1 MTKSKVEFNGNMDE
15 YRAAVNANMNKKSY
29 GYGEVSPDKKELVM
43 IRLADENERL
53 KNELDTARKA
63 MANLHGKV
71 AAREVEYE
79 DRIKE
84 LETQISNERLIRK
97 ENDYDVPMK
106 GITL

>member
-1 MTKSKVEFNGNMDE
+1 MGKVEFNGDMDE
-15 YRAAVNANMNKKSY
+15 YRAAVNANMSCGPASDEDTIKKLMYDNGNLSR
-29 GYGEVSPDKKELVM
+29 DNAK
-43 IRLADENERL
+43 L

-63 MANLHGKV
+63 MANLHGKN

-106 GITL
+106 GIQL